1 MKTEQISP
9 NAILEAALKVTT
21 REELAQMPRASLLS
35 LGHLLEQ
42 RLLEKPAP
50 TLEELQGIKELVV
63 DHLSHPA
70 LAAVSPRP

>member
-9 NAILEAALKVTT
+9 NAILEAALKVST

-42 RLLEKPAP
+42 RLLE
-50 TLEELQGIKELVV
+50 
-63 DHLSHPA
+63 
-70 LAAVSPRP
+70 